1 MRMIDK
7 KKDVT
12 YDVNHI
18 VWTIFFI
25 FYSFSAI
32 EHRSQ
37 HSLFEDMSFNMFVA
51 ACIMAG
57 HYFQWRYIST
67 IPFLALPI
75 TMNVFFNA
83 LSNYHGHPM
92 GHIFE
97 PSVDIWE
104 HGIPPYIALVVL
116 MFNAFLI
123 ATVFSIEPLNR
134 IRRFKKG
141 ASKIVKGFFIAMILM
156 ILIIFWVVIIHKL

>member
-1 MRMIDK
+1 M
-7 KKDVT
+7 
-12 YDVNHI
+12 
-18 VWTIFFI
+18 WTIFFI

-51 ACIMAG
+51 GCIMAG
-57 HYFQWRYIST
+57 RYFQWRYIST

-92 GHIFE
+92 GYIFE
-97 PSVDIWE
+97 PSVDIWKY
-104 HGIPPYIALVVL
+104 GIPPYIALVVL
-116 MFNAFLI
+116 MFNGFLI
-123 ATVFSIEPLNR
+123 ATVFSMEPLNW

-141 ASKIVKGFFIAMILM
+141 VSKRVEGFFIAMILM